1 MSHLSKSWQRFVSM
15 FYARN
20 QEFLRDRGTL
30 TWNFIFPFML
40 LVGFSFMFSRDKPPE
55 TIKVGITGPSA
66 SEWRPKIEDLPQVQA
81 VILTDRNE
89 AHDKMVHHK
98 LDLLLDT
105 SVTPPAYLVSET
117 SPKGYQAEQMVIR
130 VLEARNRPP
139 PSLFTRESLRGTEVP
154 YLDWFFPGMIGMNV
168 MFSAV
173 FGVCFVI
180 VRYRKNGVLKRLSA
194 TPLTAFEYLAA
205 QLASRMFLIVFT
217 TIVLFGGSML
227 AFHFQVR
234 GSWLALMLIFVLG
247 SASMVSMGMLMGA
260 WTESEE
266 LAGGALNL
274 LTWPMMFLSE
284 VWFSLEGSP
293 VWLQK
298 AALAF
303 PLTHMITGA
312 RKIMNDGAG
321 FGEVGVHLIVLALM
335 TLAFLALG
343 AKLFRWSKR

>member
-1 MSHLSKSWQRFVSM
+1 MKSKSWQRFTAM
-15 FYARN
+15 FFARN

-30 TWNFIFPFML
+30 TWNFLFPFML
-40 LVGFSFMFSRDKPPE
+40 LLGFSFMFSRDKPPE
-55 TIKVGITGPSA
+55 NYKVGITGA
-66 SEWRPKIEDLPQVQA
+66 QAQRWRPRIETLPQIQA
-81 VILTDRNE
+81 VIFANRDE
-89 AHDKMVHHK
+89 ARDKMAHHK

-105 SVTPPAYLVSET
+105 TPNPPVYFVSET

-130 VLEARNRPP
+130 VLEARAQPP
-139 PSLFTRESLRGTEVP
+139 PKMFSRQSLQSTEIP

-173 FGVCFVI
+173 FGVCFVV

-217 TIVLFGGSML
+217 TVVLFGGSML

-234 GSWLALMLIFVLG
+234 GSWPALILIFLLG
-247 SASMVSMGMLMGA
+247 SASMVAMGMLMGA
-260 WTESEE
+260 YTESEE
-266 LAGGALNL
+266 LAGGMLNL

-293 VWLQK
+293 DWLQK
-298 AALAF
+298 LALAF

-312 RKIMNDGAG
+312 RRIMNDGAG
-321 FGEVGVHLIVLALM
+321 FAEVGVHLLVLGLM
-335 TLAFLALG
+335 TVTFLALG
-343 AKLFRWSKR
+343 ARLFRWSKG